1 MAEVEFA
8 GLKFK
13 GGKVFGILLALGT
26 LIGSLYGGFVAFKD
40 YQDMKSVML
49 SYSAPDLSGLEKEL
63 ALIEQEV
70 GILSQEMQSIISEVS
85 LVSDVANELKN
96 DLRTDLRR
104 VESIIEDVEQNQK
117 TDSRE
122 NSSDIK
128 FAIKDIQDE
137 MAELEIKISDIIQ
150 KTLANPLAGI
160 K

>member
-13 GGKVFGILLALGT
+13 GGKIFGILLALST
-26 LIGSLYGGFVAFKD
+26 LIGSLYGGFVMFKD

-70 GILSQEMQSIISEVS
+70 GIISSEMAMMIAEIT

-128 FAIKDIQDE
+128 FAIKNIQDE
-137 MAELEIKISDIIQ
+137 MAELEIKINEIIQ
-150 KTLANPLAGI
+150 KTLANPLAGM

>member
-13 GGKVFGILLALGT
+13 GGKVFGILLALST
-26 LIGSLYGGFVAFKD
+26 LIGSLYGGFVMFKD

-63 ALIEQEV
+63 ALIEQKV
-70 GILSQEMQSIISEVS
+70 GIISSEMAMMIAEIT

-137 MAELEIKISDIIQ
+137 MAELEIKITEIIQ
-150 KTLANPLAGI
+150 KTLANPLAGM

>member
-1 MAEVEFA
+1 MEAEFG

-26 LIGSLYGGFVAFKD
+26 LVGSLYGGFVAFKD

-70 GILSQEMQSIISEVS
+70 GIISSEMAMMIAEIT

-137 MAELEIKISDIIQ
+137 MAELEIKITDIIQ
-150 KTLANPLAGI
+150 KTLANPLANM

>member
-13 GGKVFGILLALGT
+13 GGKVFGILLALST
-26 LIGSLYGGFVAFKD
+26 LIGSLYGGFVMFKD

-49 SYSAPDLSGLEKEL
+49 SYAAPDLSGLEKEI
-63 ALIEQEV
+63 ALVEQEV
-70 GILSQEMQSIISEVS
+70 NIISSEMAMMIAEIT

-104 VESIIEDVEQNQK
+104 IESIIEDVEQNQK

-137 MAELEIKISDIIQ
+137 MQALEKKITDIIQ
-150 KTLANPLAGI
+150 KTLANPLAGM

>member
-1 MAEVEFA
+1 MEAEFA

-40 YQDMKSVML
+40 YQDMKQTML
-49 SYSAPDLSGLEKEL
+49 NYTAPDLSSFDKQL
-63 ALIEQEV
+63 AVLQTEIDM
-70 GILSQEMQSIISEVS
+70 IMQEMAMLLSEVS
-85 LVSDVANELKN
+85 LISDVANELKN

-117 TDSRE
+117 QDSRE
-122 NSSDIK
+122 NQADIK
-128 FAIKDIQDE
+128 FAIKDIKDE
-137 MAELEIKISDIIQ
+137 MQQLEKKITDIIQ
-150 KTLANPLAGI
+150 KTLANPLAGM

>member
-13 GGKVFGILLALGT
+13 GGKIFGILLALST
-26 LIGSLYGGFVAFKD
+26 LIGSLYGGFVMFKD

-70 GILSQEMQSIISEVS
+70 DIISSEMEMMIAEIT

-137 MAELEIKISDIIQ
+137 MAELEIKITEIIQ
-150 KTLANPLAGI
+150 KTLANPLAGM

>member
-1 MAEVEFA
+1 MAELEFA

-26 LIGSLYGGFVAFKD
+26 LVGSLYGGFVAFKD

-63 ALIEQEV
+63 ALIEQKV
-70 GILSQEMQSIISEVS
+70 GIISSEMAMMIAEIT

-137 MAELEIKISDIIQ
+137 MAELEIKITEIIQ
-150 KTLANPLAGI
+150 KTLANPLAGM

>member
-13 GGKVFGILLALGT
+13 GGKIFGILLALST
-26 LIGSLYGGFVAFKD
+26 LIGSLYGGFVMFKD

-70 GILSQEMQSIISEVS
+70 GIISSEMAMMIAEIT

-137 MAELEIKISDIIQ
+137 MAELEIKITEIIQ
-150 KTLANPLAGI
+150 KTLANPLAGM

>member
-1 MAEVEFA
+1 MEAEFGGV
-8 GLKFK
+8 KFK
-13 GGKVFGILLALGT
+13 GGKIFGLLIALST
-26 LIGSLYGGFVAFKD
+26 LVGGLYGGFVAYKD
-40 YQDMKSVML
+40 YQDMKQTML
-49 SYSAPDLSGLEKEL
+49 NYTAPDLSGLEKEL

-70 GILSQEMQSIISEVS
+70 NIISSEMAMMVAEIT

-137 MAELEIKISDIIQ
+137 MAELEIKITEIIQ
-150 KTLANPLAGI
+150 KTLANPLAGM

>member
-13 GGKVFGILLALGT
+13 GGKIFGILLALST
-26 LIGSLYGGFVAFKD
+26 LIGSLYGGFVMFKD

-70 GILSQEMQSIISEVS
+70 GIISSEMEMMVAEIT

-137 MAELEIKISDIIQ
+137 MAELEIKITEIIQ
-150 KTLANPLAGI
+150 KTLANPLAGM

>member
-13 GGKVFGILLALGT
+13 GGKIFGILLALST
-26 LIGSLYGGFVAFKD
+26 LIGSLYGGFVMFKD

-70 GILSQEMQSIISEVS
+70 GIISSEMEMMVAEIT

-137 MAELEIKISDIIQ
+137 MAELEIKITEIIQ
-150 KTLANPLAGI
+150 KTLANPLASM

>member
-13 GGKVFGILLALGT
+13 GGKIFGILLALST
-26 LIGSLYGGFVAFKD
+26 LIGSLYGGFVMFKD

-70 GILSQEMQSIISEVS
+70 GIISSEMKMMVAEIT

-137 MAELEIKISDIIQ
+137 MAELEIKITEIIQ
-150 KTLANPLAGI
+150 KTLANPLAGM

>member
-13 GGKVFGILLALGT
+13 GGKIFGILLALST
-26 LIGSLYGGFVAFKD
+26 LIGSLYGGFVMFKD

-70 GILSQEMQSIISEVS
+70 GIISSEMAMMIAEIS

-137 MAELEIKISDIIQ
+137 MAELEIKITEIIQ

>member
-26 LIGSLYGGFVAFKD
+26 LVGSLYGGFVAFKD

-137 MAELEIKISDIIQ
+137 MAELEIKITDIIQ
-150 KTLANPLAGI
+150 KTLANPLAGM

>member
-13 GGKVFGILLALGT
+13 GGKIFGILLALST
-26 LIGSLYGGFVAFKD
+26 LIGSLYGGFVMFKD

-70 GILSQEMQSIISEVS
+70 GMLSQEMQSIISEVS

-137 MAELEIKISDIIQ
+137 MAELEIKITEIIQ
-150 KTLANPLAGI
+150 KTLANPLAGM

>member
-1 MAEVEFA
+1 MEAEFA

-13 GGKVFGILLALGT
+13 GGKVFGILLALST
-26 LIGSLYGGFVAFKD
+26 LIGSLYGGFVMFKD

-63 ALIEQEV
+63 ALIEQKV
-70 GILSQEMQSIISEVS
+70 GIISSEMAMMIAEIT

-137 MAELEIKISDIIQ
+137 MAELEIKITEIIQ
-150 KTLANPLAGI
+150 KTLANPLAGM

>member
-13 GGKVFGILLALGT
+13 GGKVFGILLALST
-26 LIGSLYGGFVAFKD
+26 LIGSLYGGFVMFKD

-70 GILSQEMQSIISEVS
+70 GIISSEMAMMIAEIT

-137 MAELEIKISDIIQ
+137 MAELEIKITEIIQ
-150 KTLANPLAGI
+150 KTLANPLAGM

>member
-1 MAEVEFA
+1 MEAEFG

-26 LIGSLYGGFVAFKD
+26 LMGSLYGGFVAFKD

-70 GILSQEMQSIISEVS
+70 GIISSEMAMMIAEIT

-137 MAELEIKISDIIQ
+137 MAELEIKITEIIQ
-150 KTLANPLAGI
+150 KTLANPLAGM

>member
-13 GGKVFGILLALGT
+13 GGKVFGILLALST
-26 LIGSLYGGFVAFKD
+26 LIGSLYGGFVMFKD

-49 SYSAPDLSGLEKEL
+49 SYSAPDLSGLEKEI
-63 ALIEQEV
+63 ALVEQEV
-70 GILSQEMQSIISEVS
+70 NIISSEMAMMIAEIT

-104 VESIIEDVEQNQK
+104 IESIIEDVEQNQK

>member
-13 GGKVFGILLALGT
+13 GGKIFGILLALST
-26 LIGSLYGGFVAFKD
+26 LIGSLYGGFVMFKD

-70 GILSQEMQSIISEVS
+70 GIISSEMAMMIAEIT

-104 VESIIEDVEQNQK
+104 IESIIEDVEQNQK
-117 TDSRE
+117 QDSRE
-122 NSSDIK
+122 NQADIK
-128 FAIKDIQDE
+128 FAIKDIKDE
-137 MAELEIKISDIIQ
+137 MQALEKKITDIIQ
-150 KTLANPLAGI
+150 KTLANPLAGM

>member
-26 LIGSLYGGFVAFKD
+26 LVGSLYGGFVVFKD

-70 GILSQEMQSIISEVS
+70 GIISSEMAMMIAEIT

-137 MAELEIKISDIIQ
+137 MAELEIKITEIIQ
-150 KTLANPLAGI
+150 KTLANPLAGM

>member
-13 GGKVFGILLALGT
+13 GGKVFGILLALST
-26 LIGSLYGGFVAFKD
+26 LIGSLYGGFVMFKD

-70 GILSQEMQSIISEVS
+70 SIISSEMAMMIAEIT

-137 MAELEIKISDIIQ
+137 MAELEIKITEIIQ
-150 KTLANPLAGI
+150 KTLANPLAGM

>member
-1 MAEVEFA
+1 MAELEFA

-26 LIGSLYGGFVAFKD
+26 LVGSLYGGFVAFKD

-70 GILSQEMQSIISEVS
+70 GIISSEMAMMIAEIT

-137 MAELEIKISDIIQ
+137 MAELEIKITEIIQ
-150 KTLANPLAGI
+150 KTLANPLAGM

>member
-1 MAEVEFA
+1 MEAEFG

-85 LVSDVANELKN
+85 LVSNVANELKN

-104 VESIIEDVEQNQK
+104 VESIIEDVEGFFTNESLPDTMIPTNNMAQYFLFGGSNSLMDQLV
-117 TDSRE
+117 DSQY
-122 NSSDIK
+122 K
-128 FAIKDIQDE
+128 
-137 MAELEIKISDIIQ
+137 
-150 KTLANPLAGI
+150 
-160 K
+160 

>member
-26 LIGSLYGGFVAFKD
+26 LVGSLYGGFVAFKD

-117 TDSRE
+117 TNSRE

-137 MAELEIKISDIIQ
+137 MAELEIKITEIIQ

>member
-13 GGKVFGILLALGT
+13 GGKVFAILLALST

-40 YQDMKSVML
+40 YQDMKQTML
-49 SYSAPDLSGLEKEL
+49 NYTAPDLSGLEKEL

-70 GILSQEMQSIISEVS
+70 GMLSQEMQSIISEVS

-128 FAIKDIQDE
+128 FAIKDIKDE
-137 MAELEIKISDIIQ
+137 MQALEKKITDIIQ
-150 KTLANPLAGI
+150 KTLANPLAGM